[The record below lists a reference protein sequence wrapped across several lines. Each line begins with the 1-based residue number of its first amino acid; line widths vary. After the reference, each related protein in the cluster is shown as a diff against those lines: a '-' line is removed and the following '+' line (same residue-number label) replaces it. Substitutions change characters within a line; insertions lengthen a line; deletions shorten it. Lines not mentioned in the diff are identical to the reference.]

1 MARFSRSTLTL
12 LGLALVAPA
21 CGGADE
27 DAGQA
32 APETPAGGAAA
43 TPAASTR
50 AVTIASPADGATVTG
65 PSVNVVLE
73 ISGMNIV
80 PAADTTPGTGHHHLF
95 LDDEVSPMDQPIP
108 AVPGRIVHLGTGAT
122 TYTFENVPAGAHRL
136 IAVVADARHIPL
148 SPPVVDTIR
157 FTVP

>member
-1 MARFSRSTLTL
+1 LARFSRSTLTL
-12 LGLALVAPA
+12 LGLALAAA
-21 CGGADE
+21 CGGVE
-27 DAGQA
+27 DAGEE
-32 APETPAGGAAA
+32 APEAPAAGA
-43 TPAASTR
+43 PAPSTAPASTR
-50 AVTIASPADGATVTG
+50 SVTIASPADGATVAG

-95 LDDEVSPMDQPIP
+95 LDDDVSPMDQPIP

-122 TYTFENVPAGAHRL
+122 NYTFENVPAGSHRL

-148 SPPVVDTIR
+148 NPPVVDTIR